1 MVTIPIPPLEFSSS
15 SKRNPVSSSIPDVP
29 TAIAAFVGYTEKAI
43 DQDKSL
49 EMRPV
54 RIRAFS
60 QYIQYFGGPYKIQ
73 KEDLVSVS
81 EPYLGSATPRM
92 KVGKTFFLYEV
103 IRQFYENGGEECYI
117 VSVGDYGHTVHLGGG
132 SPAQSEGLS
141 GGLKQLEYI
150 DRPTLL
156 SIPDAVLLPQED
168 YYTLVQMGLAHCKK
182 MGNRFF
188 IIDLPERDDVPES
201 WIQTIHT
208 FQHQIGEVN
217 LEYGAAYTPWQYS
230 TRPSTFRTAL
240 IKHYTGDKIPRI
252 ILQKDNL
259 SHRDTGPQTPPPELI
274 TTLKKELSRTP
285 PSGSVLGE
293 LVASDKTRGLWK
305 APSGL
310 PLKGVSGPCLN
321 ITTEMQ
327 TLLAGVVPINA
338 IRYFRGKGTLLWGFR
353 TLNGSFQDWYYVPA
367 VRLFLC
373 IEKSLKRMMAHVTSL
388 PNNETTWSVI
398 RNQAM
403 DYLEGL
409 WRAGA
414 FVGDKPQLAYFVKI
428 GLGET
433 ITTQDVLSGKIR
445 LEAGIAPLRPG
456 EFISL
461 QITQQLESA

>member
-1 MVTIPIPPLEFSSS
+1 MPPLEYSSS
-15 SKRNPVSSSIPDVP
+15 RKGNPVSSSIPDVP

-73 KEDLVSVS
+73 KEDLASVS

-117 VSVGDYGHTVHLGGG
+117 LSVGNYTHTVDLGVE
-132 SPAQSEGLS
+132 SPARSEGLS

-168 YYTLVQMGLAHCKK
+168 YFTLMQMGLAHCKK

-188 IIDLPERDDVPES
+188 IIDLPERDDAPDS
-201 WIQTIHT
+201 WTQTIHT
-208 FQHQIGEVN
+208 FQHRIGEVN

-230 TRPSTFRTAL
+230 TRTSTFRTAL
-240 IKHYTGDKIPRI
+240 TNHYMGDEAPLVT
-252 ILQKDNL
+252 LQRDRL
-259 SHRDTGPQTPPPELI
+259 SHRETSSQTLPPELI
-274 TTLKKELSRTP
+274 TTLKKKLSRTP
-285 PSGSVLGE
+285 PSGSILGK
-293 LVASDKTRGLWK
+293 LVASDKAQGPWK
-305 APSGL
+305 APSEL

-321 ITTEMQ
+321 ITAEMQ
-327 TLLAGVVPINA
+327 TLLTGVVPINA

-353 TLNGSFQDWYYVPA
+353 TLNGSFQDWYYIPT
-367 VRLFLC
+367 VRLFQL
-373 IEKSLKRMMAHVTSL
+373 IEKSLKLMMTRVTSL
-388 PNNETTWSVI
+388 PNNESTWSVI
-398 RNQAM
+398 RSQAL

-409 WRAGA
+409 WRVGA
-414 FVGDKPQLAYFVKI
+414 FVGDQPQLAYFVKI